1 MSLECDTMT
10 EEQNETKNENPTEQ
24 LATETVVPSVRD
36 QLNGVLSKLQNLPV
50 RCVNIIYIP
59 ETGELLLNHTLG
71 MPRHEIVGLMEAV
84 RDETKK

>member
-1 MSLECDTMT
+1 MT
-10 EEQNETKNENPTEQ
+10 EESTEIKEENQQEAPKVT
-24 LATETVVPSVRD
+24 VRD
-36 QLNGVLSKLQNLPV
+36 VVLSQLNSLTNLPI

-59 ETGELLLNHTLG
+59 ETGELMLNHTQG

>member
-1 MSLECDTMT
+1 MIKMT
-10 EEQNETKNENPTEQ
+10 EESTEIKEENQQEAPKVT
-24 LATETVVPSVRD
+24 VRD
-36 QLNGVLSKLQNLPV
+36 VVLSQLNSLTNLPI

-59 ETGELLLNHTLG
+59 ETGELMLNHTQG

>member
-1 MSLECDTMT
+1 MT
-10 EEQNETKNENPTEQ
+10 EETPETKETSEQ
-24 LATETVVPSVRD
+24 EAPKVTVRD
-36 QLNGVLSKLQNLPV
+36 VVVSQLNSLTSLPI

-59 ETGELLLNHTLG
+59 ETGELMLNHTQG

>member
-1 MSLECDTMT
+1 MT
-10 EEQNETKNENPTEQ
+10 EETPETKEESKQEAPKVT
-24 LATETVVPSVRD
+24 VRD
-36 QLNGVLSKLQNLPV
+36 VVVSQLNSLTSLPI

-59 ETGELLLNHTLG
+59 ETGELMLNHTQG

>member
-1 MSLECDTMT
+1 MT
-10 EEQNETKNENPTEQ
+10 EESTGIKEENQQEAPKVT
-24 LATETVVPSVRD
+24 VRD
-36 QLNGVLSKLQNLPV
+36 VVLSQLNSLTNLPI

-59 ETGELLLNHTLG
+59 ETGELMLNHTQG